1 MRNDCRGFSVDQ
13 LCHWFGYSRQ
23 GYYQHKRLVEQRR
36 QEAEMVLTFVDY
48 FRRQQPRVGTR
59 KLHLMLQNIGIHIG
73 RDRLFEILRDRH
85 MLVPKRK
92 RYTKTTDSRHPFRH
106 YPNLIKD
113 IVVKHPDQVY
123 VSDIT
128 YIYTLEGFQ
137 YLSLITDYY
146 SRKIVGYDLSS
157 SLSIEGSIRALKM
170 ALRQTKDT
178 SRLIHHSDRGVQY
191 CSKDYINILKKHSIQ
206 ISMTEQD
213 HVYENALAERVNGI
227 LKDEFC
233 LGDTLQ
239 SSDVAKELVRE
250 SVKIYNQQ
258 RLHMSLN
265 YQTPES
271 VYATHNMS
279 TILGRDSS
287 LFIAFLFICFFY
299 LIITIFFTNVLSP
312 ASSL

>member
-1 MRNDCRGFSVDQ
+1 MTREVQQFSISQ
-13 LCHWFGYSRQ
+13 LCNWFGYSRQ
-23 GYYQHKRLVEQRR
+23 GYYQHKRLEGRR
-36 QEAEMVLTFVDY
+36 QQEAEMVLAFVRH
-48 FRRQQPRVGTR
+48 FRCQQPRVGGR
-59 KLHLMLQNIGIHIG
+59 KLHLMLQNSGIHIG
-73 RDRLFEILRDRH
+73 RDRLFEILRDH
-85 MLVPKRK
+85 KMLVRKRK
-92 RYTKTTDSRHPFRH
+92 RYTRTTDSRHPYRY

-113 IVVKHPDQVY
+113 IRIDRPGQVY

-128 YIYTLEGFQ
+128 YIHTLEGFQ
-137 YLSLITDYY
+137 YLALVMDYY

-157 SLSIEGSIRALKM
+157 NLSIDGSIRALKM
-170 ALRQTKDT
+170 ALRQIKDP

-191 CSKDYINILKKHSIQ
+191 CCKDYIGLLKKHGVQ

-213 HVYENALAERVNGI
+213 HVYENALAERLNGI

-239 SSDVAKELVRE
+239 SKDLAKELVRE

-271 VYATHNMS
+271 VYGA
-279 TILGRDSS
+279 
-287 LFIAFLFICFFY
+287 A
-299 LIITIFFTNVLSP
+299 
-312 ASSL
+312 